1 MAFLKNY
8 PCDTDLRVAAAGDAI
23 LRGAHQRRVAAAI
36 RQRLQQPALL
46 PPHVRRRLQLGQP
59 RSAHEVRGRGRL

>member
-23 LRGAHQRRVAAAI
+23 LRGAHQRRVAATI
-36 RQRLQQPALL
+36 RQRLQQSAGL
-46 PPHVRRRLQLGQP
+46 PRHVRRRLQLG
-59 RSAHEVRGRGRL
+59 